1 MAAESK
7 IISIEDRAEMLAQN
21 FWIKV
26 VSNKNKGMISRM
38 NRLSILESRK
48 RGFSRGNSKFLL
60 RESWRRFKEKAGD
73 LQSQNKP
80 AIYAV
85 NY

>member
-60 RESWRRFKEKAGD
+60 RESWRRFKKKTGD
-73 LQSQNKP
+73 LQSQDKP